1 MKPCLFP
8 PGCVGIVVNSLAID
22 SSPACSV
29 RTGWQAGA
37 APPASGNAAR
47 PLQGACAP
55 AGAHRDTGWQ
65 RAARIPCGAPG
76 YALARR
82 KNPSVSSGTLW
93 IGIGIRPGQVPSG
106 IPPNVLLNVL
116 LTGH

>member
-1 MKPCLFP
+1 MKPRLFP

-65 RAARIPCGAPG
+65 RAARIPCGALI
-76 YALARR
+76 YVLARR
-82 KNPSVSSGTLW
+82 KIPSIS
-93 IGIGIRPGQVPSG
+93 
-106 IPPNVLLNVL
+106 
-116 LTGH
+116 TGRHGRGLALAEE